1 VISKI
6 GAKRS
11 GHPGKLVAYL
21 FGPGKLNEHQH
32 QRTVAGTVHYPGAG
46 PEVRAQVTAD
56 LQWAQRMWP
65 DTQFP
70 GGHVWHC
77 SLSLAADEGVLSDE
91 KWEAV
96 ATDFMRE
103 MQLDDPAKAPL
114 RWTAVHHGASAEGN
128 DHVHIVASLIRE
140 DGTKANI
147 WQDMVRSQ
155 RVLVE
160 LEQRH
165 GLRTLQ
171 SRLSPVGARV
181 VPYTQGEAVQARVT
195 GRPVERVE
203 LEQLVRAA
211 STSALSEV
219 QFVQHL
225 RAAGVRLRPYP
236 PSGAVTG
243 YSAAL
248 ELAPGRTGR
257 WFQGGELAR
266 DLTLPRLRATWPDKG
281 APASLATAEWR
292 ASVLVQPPPT
302 PVAAAPEMV
311 ATALAELDEL
321 ELALSLAGPAELAEL
336 SHDVAGGLAAAG
348 RVAAPGEQRMLAS
361 ASREVGGWAGTRK
374 PVVRQGPTRTQLAA
388 LLLLHALNPESEQ
401 SRAFMQRQLI
411 EAVVKL
417 FRTHRA
423 VRPVAGMPG
432 GKGVRMSEANDELD
446 GALTD
451 GLTVSVTTGLV
462 LATANQSR
470 VEAARR
476 AAGNF
481 FGRFTREDPAPFQ
494 PKPQLPPGYRDA
506 FTETEWARL
515 RPDQRAMLDPD
526 QIGRWPTDIAPD
538 RPETGPT
545 LPATRTQIQMA
556 GALGEELG
564 LSARDLAVSGMTR
577 VDAAREVQRLEA
589 RLEPGQ
595 VQAIYHDRGLPYRRV
610 GKAGAEFV
618 FPGDVP
624 TPVAAAVPAVP
635 VTPTP
640 AAPSVPAPQSPT
652 PAATAAPAPT
662 PHRSRANVD
671 PLKWRSAKDPVT
683 GPQAGALAREGIPPE
698 EVRKLNKG
706 WAGVVLDAFAVDQE
720 TGHDAMDR
728 ALAAIET
735 QQASTCRATPVHDP
749 SRQHRPPR
757 RP

>member
-1 VISKI
+1 
-6 GAKRS
+6 
-11 GHPGKLVAYL
+11 
-21 FGPGKLNEHQH
+21 
-32 QRTVAGTVHYPGAG
+32 
-46 PEVRAQVTAD
+46 
-56 LQWAQRMWP
+56 
-65 DTQFP
+65 
-70 GGHVWHC
+70 
-77 SLSLAADEGVLSDE
+77 
-91 KWEAV
+91 
-96 ATDFMRE
+96 
-103 MQLDDPAKAPL
+103 
-114 RWTAVHHGASAEGN
+114 
-128 DHVHIVASLIRE
+128 
-140 DGTKANI
+140 
-147 WQDMVRSQ
+147 
-155 RVLVE
+155 
-160 LEQRH
+160 
-165 GLRTLQ
+165 
-171 SRLSPVGARV
+171 
-181 VPYTQGEAVQARVT
+181 
-195 GRPVERVE
+195 
-203 LEQLVRAA
+203 
-211 STSALSEV
+211 
-219 QFVQHL
+219 
-225 RAAGVRLRPYP
+225 
-236 PSGAVTG
+236 
-243 YSAAL
+243 
-248 ELAPGRTGR
+248 
-257 WFQGGELAR
+257 
-266 DLTLPRLRATWPDKG
+266 
-281 APASLATAEWR
+281 
-292 ASVLVQPPPT
+292 
-302 PVAAAPEMV
+302 
-311 ATALAELDEL
+311 
-321 ELALSLAGPAELAEL
+321 
-336 SHDVAGGLAAAG
+336 
-348 RVAAPGEQRMLAS
+348 
-361 ASREVGGWAGTRK
+361 
-374 PVVRQGPTRTQLAA
+374 VRQGPTRTQLAA

-423 VRPVAGMPG
+423 VRPVAGVPG

-481 FGRFTREDPAPFQ
+481 FGRFSREDPAPFQ
-494 PKPQLPPGYRDA
+494 SKPQLPPGYRDV

-618 FPGDVP
+618 FPGEAPPVV
-624 TPVAAAVPAVP
+624 VAAAPAVP

-640 AAPSVPAPQSPT
+640 AAPSVPAPQSAA
-652 PAATAAPAPT
+652 PAATPAPAPT

-671 PLKWRSAKDPVT
+671 PLKWRSAKEPVT